1 MDLFTWTALLGD
13 GLAVGSI
20 YALTAL
26 GLTLVY
32 GLLRVLHVAHAGVY
46 AVGAYA
52 GWWAFQ
58 KTGSFGLAL
67 GAGAVAAALL
77 GLFLETWFYRP
88 LLSRSPHVALIGSIG
103 LFLAVGDLLRIL
115 FGPYQQSLPALA
127 PTPVVGMLTAPQ
139 LVVVGAAAVL
149 LLGVYGLAE
158 QTRLGLGWRAMAQ
171 DAQTAAALGVDLPLM
186 SRLAFLVASLLAGLA
201 GVLVGAY
208 YNQVYPTMGAVL
220 AYKGLAI
227 VVLGG
232 LGNLWGTVAAALLLG
247 LLESLAVAYLGHRF
261 PPEGVAFVALI
272 LVLLFRPQGLFSRAR
287 R

>member
-1 MDLFTWTALLGD
+1 MDLFTLTALLGD

-67 GAGAVAAALL
+67 GTGAVAAALL

-88 LLSRSPHVALIGSIG
+88 LLSRPPHVALIGSIG

-115 FGPYQQSLPALA
+115 FGPYQQSLPVLA

-139 LVVVGAAAVL
+139 LVVVGATAVL
-149 LLGVYGLAE
+149 LLGVYFLVE

-186 SRLAFLVASLLAGLA
+186 SRLAFLAASLLAGLA

-272 LVLLFRPQGLFSRAR
+272 LVLLFRPHGLFSRAR

>member
-1 MDLFTWTALLGD
+1 MDLFTLTALLGD

-67 GAGAVAAALL
+67 GTGAVAAALL

-88 LLSRSPHVALIGSIG
+88 LLSRPPHVALIGSIG

-127 PTPVVGMLTAPQ
+127 PVPVVGMLTVPQ
-139 LVVVGAAAVL
+139 LVVVGATAVL
-149 LLGVYGLAE
+149 LLGVYFLVE

-171 DAQTAAALGVDLPLM
+171 DAPTAAALGVDLPLM
-186 SRLAFLVASLLAGLA
+186 SRLAFLAASLLAGLA

-272 LVLLFRPQGLFSRAR
+272 LVLLFRPQGLFSRAPR
-287 R
+287 

>member
-1 MDLFTWTALLGD
+1 LDLFTLTALLGD

-67 GAGAVAAALL
+67 GTGAVAGALL
-77 GLFLETWFYRP
+77 GLFLEAWFYRP
-88 LLSRSPHVALIGSIG
+88 LLSRPPHVALIGSIG

-127 PTPVVGMLTAPQ
+127 PAPVVGMLTAPQ
-139 LVVVGAAAVL
+139 LVVVGATAVL
-149 LLGVYGLAE
+149 LLGVYFVVE
-158 QTRLGLGWRAMAQ
+158 QTRLGLSWRAMAQ
-171 DAQTAAALGVDLPLM
+171 DALTAAALGVDLPLM
-186 SRLAFLVASLLAGLA
+186 SRLAFLAASLLAGLA